1 MRDKK
6 RIKRILNMI
15 ESIWENMPDQ
25 RFFQLLIN
33 IGMIEDNGILWRL
46 EDDKTE
52 KHLKKQ
58 MKIWKVKIKK

>member
-33 IGMIEDNGILWRL
+33 IGMMEDNGMWWRL

-58 MKIWKVKIKK
+58 MKTWKVKNKK

>member
-33 IGMIEDNGILWRL
+33 IGMIEDNGIFWRL

>member
-58 MKIWKVKIKK
+58 MKITF